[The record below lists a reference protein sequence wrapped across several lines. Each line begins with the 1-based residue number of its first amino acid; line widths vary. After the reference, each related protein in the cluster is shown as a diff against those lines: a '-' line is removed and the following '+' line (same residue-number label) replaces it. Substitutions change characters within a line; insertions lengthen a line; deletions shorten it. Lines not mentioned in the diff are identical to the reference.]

1 MQERHYLRMFWA
13 LVASLLLHLVI
24 IGDLSRLQWWQP
36 FVSTTS
42 ASALDVLLI
51 PAAEPVKPH
60 LNPAREKFKQ
70 QSRPQPAV
78 ANDPAPE
85 TLAPPPNPGTFITT
99 ESSDPIPAPSPA
111 TDLPATTAVTPV
123 QANDDKVVQRLPPN
137 GKLIYRFYWG
147 IARWLAG
154 EAIHQWQISN
164 GYYSLT
170 STVRTTGIFQWLH
183 PIKLEEV
190 SKGRINGVLL
200 QPLQFSTQLNE
211 YPPAVAIFDWD
222 KELYRWFRG
231 KAVFNQALPKNS
243 YDKISYL
250 YQLYLA
256 PKKENYFSA
265 EITTG
270 RRLEHYDILNLG
282 LEEVDIDGDIHQSI
296 HLQRTTTSPDMEKID
311 IWLAVNLDHLPLK
324 MTYANQAGD
333 HFEQLISGDSLP
345 ARQP

>member
-1 MQERHYLRMFWA
+1 MLEQHGLRMFWA
-13 LVASLLLHLVI
+13 LVASLLLHLLV
-24 IGDLSRLQWWQP
+24 IGDVNRRQWWQP
-36 FVSTTS
+36 FVPDNPVVS
-42 ASALDVLLI
+42 LDVLLI
-51 PAAEPVKPH
+51 PDAAPVKPRI
-60 LNPAREKFKQ
+60 NPVGDKLKQ
-70 QSRPQPAV
+70 QSRPQPA
-78 ANDPAPE
+78 ASDDPGPE
-85 TLAPPPNPGTFITT
+85 MLAPPPNPGKFIAAETPDPVP
-99 ESSDPIPAPSPA
+99 EPLPVANPPAASDAMP
-111 TDLPATTAVTPV
+111 T
-123 QANDDKVVQRLPPN
+123 QANEDKLVQHLPPN

-147 IARWLAG
+147 TARWLAG
-154 EAIHQWQISN
+154 EAIHQWQITN

-183 PIKLEEV
+183 PVKLEEV
-190 SKGRINGVLL
+190 SKGKINGAIL

-256 PKKENYFSA
+256 PRNENYFSA

-270 RRLEHYDILNLG
+270 RRLEHYDIVNLG
-282 LEEVDIDGDIHQSI
+282 LEEIDIDGEAHQSI
-296 HLQRTTTSPDMEKID
+296 HLQRATSSPDMEKID
-311 IWLAVNLDHLPLK
+311 IWLAANLNHLPLK

-333 HFEQLISGDSLP
+333 HFEQLI
-345 ARQP
+345 